1 MDKATEAE
9 QVEILRLLK
18 LHHSINRVSE
28 LTGKSLS
35 TIRKIRDYLLVTDRT
50 TGGPVIS
57 FRLSYDE
64 LRLLDQQ
71 ALSYG
76 FSRAKL
82 LRCLCRNVVG
92 IIEMEPE
99 ARDEMQEISKGLG
112 RIGSNLNQLVKLAH
126 IGKLRCDDTLPNF
139 ITAVRNDVGQVSAVL
154 ASYVAASHRKSTA
167 LLKRT
172 HDRLLEL
179 SET

>member
-1 MDKATEAE
+1 
-9 QVEILRLLK
+9 
-18 LHHSINRVSE
+18 
-28 LTGKSLS
+28 
-35 TIRKIRDYLLVTDRT
+35 IRDYLLVTDRT

-112 RIGSNLNQLVKLAH
+112 RIAH

>member
-1 MDKATEAE
+1 MDKVTEAE
-9 QVEILRLLK
+9 QVEIIKLLK
-18 LHHSINRVSE
+18 RHHNINRVAK

-35 TIRKIRDYLLVTDRT
+35 TIRKVRGYSLVTDST

-64 LRLLDQQ
+64 LRLLDKQ
-71 ALSYG
+71 ALTYG

-82 LRCLCRNVVG
+82 LRCLCRNSVG

-99 ARDEMQEISKGLG
+99 VRDEMQEISKGLG
-112 RIGSNLNQLVKLAH
+112 RIGSNLNQLLKLAH
-126 IGKLRCDDTLPNF
+126 LGKLPCDDTLPDL
-139 ITAVRNDVGQVSAVL
+139 IRAVRNDVGGVSGAI
-154 ASYVAASHRKSTA
+154 ASYVAASHRKSTT

-179 SET
+179 SKT